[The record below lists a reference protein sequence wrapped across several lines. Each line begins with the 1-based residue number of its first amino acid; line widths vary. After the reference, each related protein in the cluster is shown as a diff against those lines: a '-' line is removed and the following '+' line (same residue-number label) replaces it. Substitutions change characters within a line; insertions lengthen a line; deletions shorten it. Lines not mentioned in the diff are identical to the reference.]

1 MKKLQRQNTLTKS
14 AAIVTLLA
22 VFERA
27 LGFLY
32 RIVLS
37 RLIGAEGLGVYQV
50 SLSLFSL
57 LLVIGTGGI
66 PITLSRFIAKN
77 QAEKDELGKRQNI
90 GAGVCLCLLIT
101 LPTVLIILPFA
112 DKLTF
117 LFSDKRCIP
126 VFRILLLGLV
136 FCSLFAVIRGAFW
149 GDKNFFLPA
158 LLELVEETVM
168 VIVGVLLLR
177 GQTDALSGAK
187 LAACAVTISYLTSFT
202 LSTLCFFIKGGR
214 FCKPKKRLK
223 TLFNATLP
231 ITCVRGAS
239 SLVNSAIAVLLPA
252 MLIRAGLNTT
262 ESLKIF
268 GVVSGMATPVLS
280 VPTTVVG
287 SLALVLVPELSG
299 DYHSQNKTR
308 LYKNIERGLR
318 FPILFSC
325 YLIPFFFALGDKIGL
340 LAFSNTLAGE
350 YIKTGCWIL
359 LPMSVT
365 MISTSILNS
374 IGFEKQTFLFY
385 FVGAAVTLVCVLV
398 LPPVFGGYAYILGLG
413 LSFTATAVCNLLF
426 LRKKCDGVFARS
438 GKLLKRT
445 VLLSLL
451 LIIPCSLYGKWCAYL
466 CAKVFSPTLSLL
478 FTALTLGIF
487 SLLAYL
493 LCGLFRFPT
502 IKGKKRKK
510 AKIL

>member
-1 MKKLQRQNTLTKS
+1 
-14 AAIVTLLA
+14 
-22 VFERA
+22 
-27 LGFLY
+27 
-32 RIVLS
+32 
-37 RLIGAEGLGVYQV
+37 
-50 SLSLFSL
+50 
-57 LLVIGTGGI
+57 
-66 PITLSRFIAKN
+66 
-77 QAEKDELGKRQNI
+77 
-90 GAGVCLCLLIT
+90 
-101 LPTVLIILPFA
+101 
-112 DKLTF
+112 
-117 LFSDKRCIP
+117 
-126 VFRILLLGLV
+126 
-136 FCSLFAVIRGAFW
+136 
-149 GDKNFFLPA
+149 
-158 LLELVEETVM
+158 
-168 VIVGVLLLR
+168 
-177 GQTDALSGAK
+177 
-187 LAACAVTISYLTSFT
+187 
-202 LSTLCFFIKGGR
+202 
-214 FCKPKKRLK
+214 
-223 TLFNATLP
+223 
-231 ITCVRGAS
+231 
-239 SLVNSAIAVLLPA
+239 
-252 MLIRAGLNTT
+252 
-262 ESLKIF
+262 
-268 GVVSGMATPVLS
+268 
-280 VPTTVVG
+280 
-287 SLALVLVPELSG
+287 VLVPELSG

-325 YLIPFFFALGDKIGL
+325 FLIPFFFALGDKIGL

-385 FVGAAVTLVCVLV
+385 FVGASVTLVCVLV